1 MIISIFSILGQTLL
15 FLLVKLAFLLGVIKY
30 STFNNFLI
38 WIIKLNGPISIKM
51 FQVLS
56 STSDLKRILG
66 DDFVKK
72 ICSLQD
78 QVYPNRKRLLK
89 EFDYQNINPI
99 ASGTIGQV
107 YTIQLTKKKT
117 GILKLCH
124 SNITNELNNS
134 VKKLKLLLSM
144 FKLVNRRLYNLLKY
158 LNLNEFKNFLL
169 VQTDFNYEAKNILK
183 FQDIYKEYDFI
194 IIPKLIDHSKDYL
207 VMSKE
212 TGYHIKKF
220 GNLYPEFKEEAVA
233 LIYSTLFVMIK
244 NKIIHGDLHF
254 GNFLFK
260 LLNNKVHITLLDFGI
275 VCHISDEQSKYLI
288 KYLKST
294 SKEKKREN
302 LINFTRSILINKVNF
317 NTDLNFINLN
327 DKELLDYILSNDNIE
342 IPSNFASLYST
353 LRIVLELHHECCK
366 KNPQFNH
373 FLFGYLIENDFD

>member
-15 FLLVKLAFLLGVIKY
+15 FILVKFALLLGVIKY
-30 STFNNFLI
+30 STYNNFLI

-51 FQVLS
+51 FQVMS
-56 STSDLKRILG
+56 STSDFKRVLG

-89 EFDYQNINPI
+89 EFDYENTNPI

-124 SNITNELNNS
+124 SNIANELNNS
-134 VKKLKLLLSM
+134 VKKLKLLLNM
-144 FKLVNRRLYNLLKY
+144 FKLVNKRLYKLLKY

-169 VQTDFNYEAKNILK
+169 VQTDFNFEAKNILK

-194 IIPKLIDHSKDYL
+194 IIPKLIDHSKNYL

-212 TGYHIKKF
+212 TGYHFKKF
-220 GNLYPEFKEEAVA
+220 ENLYPEFKEEAVA
-233 LIYSTLFVMIK
+233 LIYSTLFLMIK

-260 LLNNKVHITLLDFGI
+260 LINNKVHITLLDFGI
-275 VCHISDEQSKYLI
+275 VCHISDDQSEYLI
-288 KYLKST
+288 KYLKS
-294 SKEKKREN
+294 SNKDKKREN

-327 DKELLDYILSNDNIE
+327 DKELLDYILSDDNIE

-353 LRIVLELHHECCK
+353 LRIVLELHHDCCK
-366 KNPQFNH
+366 NNPQFNH